1 MPFLKQ
7 LGGNTLRFTIFH
19 SPDPDDAFMF
29 APLQL
34 GLIKTPFEIDHKILD
49 IQTLNELTLKGKT
62 DVSAISFHA
71 YPYVKDKY
79 FLFTTGASVG
89 EGYGPT
95 IVSTKRDL
103 MDIKYIAVPG
113 NLTTAYL
120 VLQIFMKK
128 VDWYPKV
135 EFMKFDEI
143 LSAVSKGDIEAGLL
157 IHEGQINYKKYNVN
171 LIVDLGAWWK
181 DRKGTI
187 LPLGGLVLSRK
198 LADYKEEIKNIL
210 KQSFKYALSHPEPC
224 LEFAKKYA
232 RDLTDEENKKFVSMY
247 VNKWTI
253 DLGEEGIKAVE
264 DLLKEGK
271 SLGIIKTDIKID
283 WV

>member
-1 MPFLKQ
+1 MK
-7 LGGNTLRFTIFH
+7 FTIFH

-34 GLIKTPFEIDHKILD
+34 GLIKTPFEIEHKILD
-49 IQTLNELTLKGKT
+49 IQTLNELTLEGKT
-62 DVSAISFHA
+62 DISAISFHA

-79 FLFTTGASVG
+79 FLLTTGASVG
-89 EGYGPT
+89 DGYGP
-95 IVSTKRDL
+95 ILVSTKKDL
-103 MDIKYIAVPG
+103 KDINCVAIPG

-120 VLQIFMKK
+120 VFQIFMKK

-135 EFMKFDEI
+135 KFMKFDEI
-143 LSAVSKGDIEAGLL
+143 LPAVSKGEIEAGLL

-198 LADYKEEIKNIL
+198 LADYKKEIKNIL
-210 KQSFKYALSHPEPC
+210 KQSFEYALSHPEPC

-232 RDLTDEENKKFVSMY
+232 RNLEDEENKKFISMY

-253 DLGEEGIKAVE
+253 DLGEEGKKAVE
-264 DLLKEGK
+264 DLLNEGK
-271 SLGIIKTDIKID
+271 SLGIIKTDVKID

>member
-1 MPFLKQ
+1 MK
-7 LGGNTLRFTIFH
+7 FTIFH

-34 GLIKTPFEIDHKILD
+34 GLIEAPFEIEHKIMD
-49 IQTLNELTLKGKT
+49 IQTLNELTLKGET

-79 FLFTTGASVG
+79 FLLTTGASVG
-89 EGYGPT
+89 DGYGPL
-95 IVSTKRDL
+95 IVSKKEDL
-103 MDIKYIAVPG
+103 KEIQEIAVPG

-128 VDWYPKV
+128 IDWHPKV
-135 EFMKFDEI
+135 KFMRFDEI
-143 LSAVSKGDIEAGLL
+143 LPAVSEGKVESGLL

-171 LIVDLGAWWK
+171 PMVDLGAWWK

-187 LPLGGLVLSRK
+187 LPLGGLVLSRRLEK
-198 LADYKEEIKNIL
+198 YKDEIKEIL
-210 KQSFKYALSHPEPC
+210 KRSFEYALKHPEPC

-232 RDLTDEENKKFVSMY
+232 RNLSDEENRKFVSMY

-253 DLGEEGIKAVE
+253 DLGEEGKKAVE
-264 DLLKEGK
+264 DLLKEAK
-271 SLGIIKTDIKID
+271 ELGIINKDIKID